1 MLTIILIIILLTLNK
16 NSRGDAYNY
25 TDNNS
30 TCTVNETG
38 EEMLIIVLIITI
50 LTLNKTVEEMLTII
64 LIITL
69 LILLTK
75 Q

>member
-1 MLTIILIIILLTLNK
+1 MLTIILIITLLVLLR

-30 TCTVNETG
+30 TYTV
-38 EEMLIIVLIITI
+38 
-50 LTLNKTVEEMLTII
+50 NKTVEEMLTII

-69 LILLTK
+69 LVLLTK

>member
-1 MLTIILIIILLTLNK
+1 MLIII
-16 NSRGDAYNY
+16 
-25 TDNNS
+25 
-30 TCTVNETG
+30 
-38 EEMLIIVLIITI
+38 LIITI

-64 LIITL
+64 LIITQ